1 MSKAGAYT
9 AIAGILIFGMSACAE
24 TELPPTLE
32 QKLHGG
38 WTRQWPQGGA
48 VTTYHFDDGQCLTYA
63 ILPAQPVQF
72 YAYSYTT
79 AGDVLTMTDLATTP
93 PFQDIKRAVVEFP
106 TDSTALF
113 VWGDGAEELL
123 TRM

>member
-1 MSKAGAYT
+1 MSKAGVYT
-9 AIAGILIFGMSACAE
+9 AISVVLIFGMSGCAE

-32 QKLHGG
+32 QKLQGG
-38 WTRQWPQGGA
+38 WTRKWEQGGA

-79 AGDVLTMTDLATTP
+79 EGDKLTMTDLATTP
-93 PFQDIKRAVVEFP
+93 PFQDIKTGIVHFP
-106 TDSTALF
+106 TDSTA
-113 VWGDGAEELL
+113 VIDWEGGGEELL
-123 TRM
+123 ARM